1 MKQMFRLGGG
11 VSQTKRYIIPVIFVI
26 LLLIITVGLSY
37 AMYTFTGSGTKEN
50 VIQTGHIVITFN
62 DVNNISIQNRY
73 PETDSEG
80 LASTDTNS
88 QMTFTVTSDIT
99 GDTKV
104 NYALGITDIQEGATL
119 TQDYIKIYL
128 KKGNS
133 VVAGFTE
140 NKGELISSFKPL
152 YIENVMTS
160 HVLLTDV
167 ISGSEVHTYTL
178 KAWIDENYKLLTQNT
193 SGKYEVIDVDKCAS
207 YLKEIL
213 GEHPDGDIGM
223 INYCSGIGE
232 PSFIDALNEGEDYL
246 IEKGIIPYML
256 ENNIIKIKE
265 NVTGVEH
272 SNTTKEETF
281 AFKIKGYGTTE
292 SIEVIN
298 PKPLNQL
305 ILGTNNSNVLSAT
318 ATLTDTYSNAGDA
331 SGLYKSV
338 DGETN
343 SGTTYFYR
351 GAVTNNYVSFAGLM
365 WRIVR
370 INENGSIRLLLNDG
384 INNNTEYKFN
394 PSYKNYSYMYYSNSN
409 VYNGIKRTVDT
420 WYDNN
425 IKGYENYIADT
436 EFCEQFK
443 VSNNGYFSTAG
454 SVTVPLYSS
463 YTPNFKCS
471 TDKNGKGILT
481 LKVGLLTYDEAVHA
495 GNYRGKSSASYIT
508 SNNYWYW
515 LMSPTGASSSSADAW
530 RVDHDGGIINNPV
543 NGPFV
548 VRPVISLKAGML
560 VTGSG
565 TSDDP
570 YLIQKR

>member
-1 MKQMFRLGGG
+1 
-11 VSQTKRYIIPVIFVI
+11 
-26 LLLIITVGLSY
+26 
-37 AMYTFTGSGTKEN
+37 MYSFTGSGTKEN

-62 DVNNISIQNRY
+62 DVNNISITNRY

-80 LASTDTNS
+80 LANTDTNS

-128 KKGNS
+128 KKGNN

-178 KAWIDENYKLLTQNT
+178 KAWIDENYKL
-193 SGKYEVIDVDKCAS
+193 
-207 YLKEIL
+207 
-213 GEHPDGDIGM
+213 
-223 INYCSGIGE
+223 
-232 PSFIDALNEGEDYL
+232 PSTESNANG
-246 IEKGIIPYML
+246 
-256 ENNIIKIKE
+256 
-265 NVTGVEH
+265 TH
-272 SNTTKEETF
+272 TSNTTSETF
-281 AFKIKGYGTTE
+281 TFKIKGYGTTE
-292 SIEVIN
+292 DIEVIN

-305 ILGTNNSNVLSAT
+305 ILGINNSNVLNTT
-318 ATLTDTYSNAGDA
+318 ATLTTDYSSAGDA

-351 GAVTNNYVSFAGLM
+351 GAVTNNYVKFAGKM
-365 WRIVR
+365 WKIVR

-384 INNNTEYKFN
+384 INNNTKYKFN
-394 PSYKNYSYMYYSNSN
+394 PSYNNYTYMYYSNSN
-409 VYNGIKRTVDT
+409 VDNGIKRTLDT

-443 VSNNGYFSTAG
+443 VAYVSSFATAG
-454 SVTVPLYSS
+454 SAAAPLYSS
-463 YTPNFKCS
+463 YTSNFKCS
-471 TDKNGKGILT
+471 TDGNGKGILT
-481 LKVGLLTYDEAVHA
+481 SKVGLLTYDEAVHA
-495 GNYRGKSSASYIT
+495 GNYPDRSSTSYIT
-508 SNNYWYW
+508 NSIYYW
-515 LMSPTGASSSSADAW
+515 LMSPAGADYTSARAW
-530 RVDHDGGIINNPV
+530 YVNDGGYVSFGAVNPDGV
-543 NGPFV
+543 DLDDV
-548 VRPVISLKAGML
+548 VRPVISLKDGLLA
-560 VTGSG
+560 TGSG

-570 YLIQKR
+570 YIVQTN

>member
-1 MKQMFRLGGG
+1 
-11 VSQTKRYIIPVIFVI
+11 
-26 LLLIITVGLSY
+26 
-37 AMYTFTGSGTKEN
+37 MYSFTGSGTKEN

-80 LASTDTNS
+80 LNNTDTNS

-99 GDTKV
+99 GSTKV

-128 KKGNS
+128 KKGNN

-178 KAWIDENYKLLTQNT
+178 KAWIDENYKLPIIAR
-193 SGKYEVIDVDKCAS
+193 SEKYEVVSVSACAAFFANAVSVSTDVATAFCNGTGS
-207 YLKEIL
+207 I
-213 GEHPDGDIGM
+213 
-223 INYCSGIGE
+223 
-232 PSFIDALNEGEDYL
+232 EGETLDIL
-246 IEKGIIPYML
+246 DVIAEDNDMIQYML
-256 ENNIIKIKE
+256 TNNIIKKR
-265 NVTGVEH
+265 TGTNVEH
-272 SNTTKEETF
+272 VADTNSETF

-292 SIEVIN
+292 N
-298 PKPLNQL
+298 LNIKSNSKSLNTL

-318 ATLTDTYSNAGDA
+318 ATLTTDYASAGDA

-351 GAVTNNYVSFAGLM
+351 GAVTNNYVKFAGKM
-365 WRIVR
+365 WKIIR
-370 INENGSIRLLLNDG
+370 INENGSIRLLLNDR
-384 INNNTEYKFN
+384 IKLAKFN
-394 PSYKNYSYMYYSNSN
+394 PSYNNYSYMYYSNSD
-409 VYNGIKRTVDT
+409 VENGIKRAVDT
-420 WYDNN
+420 WYNDNL
-425 IKGYENYIADT
+425 KTYENYIADT

-443 VSNNGYFSTAG
+443 VSADSSSATAG
-454 SVTVPLYSS
+454 NATATS
-463 YTPNFKCS
+463 YDNYTSNFKCS
-471 TDKNGKGILT
+471 TDGNGKGVLT
-481 LKVGLLTYDEAVHA
+481 SKVGLLTYDEAVHA
-495 GNYRGKSSASYIT
+495 GNYHGKDSSSYIT
-508 SNNYWYW
+508 NSSYTYW
-515 LMSPTGASSSSADAW
+515 LMSPAGVSNLVLAW
-530 RVDHDGGIINNPV
+530 YVHNVGHISTDYILNEDL
-543 NGPFV
+543 
-548 VRPVISLKAGML
+548 VRPVISLKAGL
-560 VTGSG
+560 LATGSG

-570 YLIQKR
+570 YVIQSK

>member
-1 MKQMFRLGGG
+1 MKQMFSTG

-26 LLLIITVGLSY
+26 LLLVITVGLSY
-37 AMYTFTGSGTKEN
+37 AMYSFTGSGTKEN

-80 LASTDTNS
+80 LSNTDTNS

-128 KKGNS
+128 KKGNN

-178 KAWIDENYKLLTQNT
+178 KAWIDENYKLPIIAR
-193 SGKYEVIDVDKCAS
+193 SEKYEVVSVSACATFFANAASVSTDVATAFCNGTGS
-207 YLKEIL
+207 IEGQTLEFL
-213 GEHPDGDIGM
+213 DIVEESDEM
-223 INYCSGIGE
+223 IQ
-232 PSFIDALNEGEDYL
+232 
-246 IEKGIIPYML
+246 YML
-256 ENNIIKIKE
+256 TNNIIKKR
-265 NVTGVEH
+265 TGTNVEH
-272 SNTTKEETF
+272 VADTNSETF

-292 SIEVIN
+292 N
-298 PKPLNQL
+298 LNIKSNSKSLNTL

-318 ATLTDTYSNAGDA
+318 ANLTDEYSSAGDA

-351 GAVTNNYVSFAGLM
+351 GAVTNNYVKFAGKM

-384 INNNTEYKFN
+384 INNNTTYVFN
-394 PSYKNYSYMYYSNSN
+394 PSWNNYTYMYYSNSD
-409 VYNGIKRTVDT
+409 VDNGVKRTVDT

-425 IKGYENYIADT
+425 IKGYENYITDT

-443 VSNNGYFSTAG
+443 VVDFSDYATAG
-454 SVTVPLYSS
+454 SVTAPLYSNYLS
-463 YTPNFKCS
+463 NFKCE
-471 TDKNGKGILT
+471 TDGNGRGVLT
-481 LKVGLLTYDEAVHA
+481 SKVGLLTYDEAVHA
-495 GNYRGKSSASYIT
+495 GNYYGKSSASYIT
-508 SNNYWYW
+508 NSNYTYW
-515 LMSPTGASSSSADAW
+515 LMSPAGADSNFANARCVSTGGDIGDIYVISD
-530 RVDHDGGIINNPV
+530 I
-543 NGPFV
+543 V
-548 VRPVISLKAGML
+548 VRPVISLKAGIL
-560 VTGSG
+560 ATGSG

-570 YLIQKR
+570 YLIQTK